1 MPVVDAGDVHRIAL
15 ALPGV
20 TQRDGES
27 GSFRVDDKMFAW
39 TWLER
44 VDPRKARVP
53 QPGVLVVRVQ
63 NELEKQALLSVDAE
77 KFFTE
82 PHYND
87 YPAVVVRL
95 ANVDTDELTGLLTAA
110 WRTKAPRRLLAE
122 LDG

>member
-1 MPVVDAGDVHRIAL
+1 MADAGDVHRIAL

-20 TQRDGES
+20 TQRDREP

-82 PHYND
+82 PHYHG
-87 YPAVVVRL
+87 YPAVLVRL
-95 ANVDTDELTGLLTAA
+95 ANVDTDELTDLLTAA
-110 WRTKAPRRLLAE
+110 WRTKAPRKLLAE